1 MTKQMNIFDKLSFSV
16 DDIEHLKQS
25 IKKGLSRYTNTEDEI
40 EKTRQCIEHC
50 DQLIEETEQL
60 IEELQEKLKQP
71 SPSKKHTAVSA
82 DLN

>member
-1 MTKQMNIFDKLSFSV
+1 MTKQMNIFDKLSFNV

-25 IKKGLSRYTNTEDEI
+25 IKKGLSRYTNTEEEI

-60 IEELQEKLKQP
+60 IEELQEKLKHP
-71 SPSKKHTAVSA
+71 SHSEKHSTVSA